1 MGFVFDGRNRLGETG
16 VDGFLDWRSPNWQ
29 TLAKSIGVQV
39 KTTEAGSYA
48 YEDQNGFEYLIKLG
62 ATTAK

>member
-1 MGFVFDGRNRLGETG
+1 MAATGWRNWRRRFLGLRDPQT
-16 VDGFLDWRSPNWQ
+16 WQ
-29 TLAKSIGVQV
+29 TLAKWIGVQV